1 SYSEGP
7 RYVVTP
13 IAIFDFDEESKLM
26 RLKSVHPG
34 HTVEEVK
41 SRMGFKPIIPDR
53 VPETEPP
60 TVEELELI
68 RSFDPDGILPRL
80 AQ

>member
-1 SYSEGP
+1 
-7 RYVVTP
+7 VTP
-13 IAIFDFDEESKLM
+13 ICVFDFDEETKRA

-41 SRMGFKPIIPDR
+41 SRTGFKPIIPSR

-60 TVEELELI
+60 TVEQLAFL
-68 RSFDPDGILPRL
+68 RAFDPDQILPRL
-80 AQ
+80 C